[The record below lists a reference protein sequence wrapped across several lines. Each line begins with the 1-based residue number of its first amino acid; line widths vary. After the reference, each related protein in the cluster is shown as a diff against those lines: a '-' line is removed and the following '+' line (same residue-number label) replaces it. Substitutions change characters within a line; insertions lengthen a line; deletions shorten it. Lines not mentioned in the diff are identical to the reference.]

1 MWVYLFLNAIG
12 YFVVSRRHLLFFGI
26 VYNRSKPI
34 IMTINLTSIK
44 QSHLLMGEKT
54 YELMYTARK
63 TRSSTLHNKSIGID
77 RLRLR
82 YSHIPLQLLKNASRA
97 LLYKWPRHQTHSR
110 RIKMEELK
118 TNKRYVRTIKGHMA
132 LGITL
137 HNNHIITISWK
148 YVAVH
153 KQKEVLVF
161 RNCLER
167 YVAH

>member
-1 MWVYLFLNAIG
+1 MTIYK
-12 YFVVSRRHLLFFGI
+12 
-26 VYNRSKPI
+26 RSKPL
-34 IMTINLTSIK
+34 IMAINLTSLK
-44 QSHLLMGEKT
+44 QPHLRKGEKI

-82 YSHIPLQLLKNASRA
+82 YSHIPLQLLKNASTA
-97 LLYKWPRHQTHSR
+97 PLYKWPRHQTHSR

-118 TNKRYVRTIKGHMA
+118 TNKRYVRTIKGHMV

-148 YVAVH
+148 YVTVH

-161 RNCLER
+161 GKCLER
-167 YVAH
+167 CVTQ